1 MYQLLVSAGLD
12 PADVGSFELKK
23 GLGGKS
29 IVFSGG
35 TIAFSRFAEAAG
47 SDGNISADPV
57 LVMTGGSS
65 KPIYSL
71 ANDSPCCNAGF
82 RLPWSDDATDLAGN
96 PRRVGRTVDMGCYEN
111 PLAIGLQLF
120 VR

>member
-1 MYQLLVSAGLD
+1 MTQRNDS
-12 PADVGSFELKK
+12 
-23 GLGGKS
+23 
-29 IVFSGG
+29 
-35 TIAFSRFAEAAG
+35 IAFSRFAEAAG

-71 ANDSPCCNAGF
+71 ANDSPCRNAGF

-96 PRRVGRTVDMGCYEN
+96 PRRVGRTVDMGCYESSSS
-111 PLAIGLQLF
+111 IGF
-120 VR
+120 RVNFR